1 MNPQSKHTRVINSF
15 TGPIEKKVLHFFA
28 SRMPEWVTS
37 DFMTIVGV
45 IGSIVIFISYIFT
58 NKNPNFLWLA
68 SFGFVLNWFGDSL
81 DGTLARY
88 RKAER
93 PNYGFFI
100 DHAIDTISE
109 VLVFLGLAI
118 SPYVRFEIAT
128 LALIGYLMLSIYV
141 YLLTYVI
148 RVFRISFI
156 KLGPTEVRII
166 AILCNT
172 ALFFIGKPTIKLPFG
187 IFTFYDVIVAIIAA
201 ILIIVFIY
209 NTITTSIKLSRY
221 DTLMRKF
228 K

>member
-1 MNPQSKHTRVINSF
+1 MNQQSKHTRVINSL
-15 TGPIEKKVLHFFA
+15 TGRAEKEVLHFLA

-37 DFMTIVGV
+37 DLMTIIGV
-45 IGSIVIFISYIFT
+45 IGSLIIFISYSLT
-58 NKNPNFLWLA
+58 NFSPHYLWLA
-68 SFGFVLNWFGDSL
+68 SFGFVMNWFGDSL

-100 DHAIDTISE
+100 DHSIDTISE

-118 SPYVRFEIAT
+118 SPYVRFEVAV

-148 RVFRISFI
+148 RVFRISFV

-172 ALFFIGKPTIKLPFG
+172 ILFFVGKPSITLPFG
-187 IFTFYDVIVAIIAA
+187 TFTFYDIIIAIITV
-201 ILIIVFIY
+201 ILFVVFIV

-221 DTLMRKF
+221 DTVMRKF